1 MFYSLLFLVIVLF
14 PNSTYAQGA
23 GIDDVLKSIDPGDR
37 KAMNEDFLNETR
49 NDSFNS
55 TDTGLLDE
63 GEGSRFDPMNEVDAI
78 PRIRKEREIAEKEKE
93 IVEAKGYDARMER
106 ECWCVFNPCLVL
118 EAKLKDDLSTDAKRL
133 AERRADAYNER
144 AKTKKSLCRRWKE
157 QKEQGRSKD
166 RLDTL
171 YRQLEALNTQSDEE
185 RRMEERLKQQ
195 RIADERRK
203 RESQVA
209 AEKAK
214 IAAVKAKLERRRQE
228 AAADRQQREAR
239 ELVRCQALWDK
250 GRNPCSCAHLPGAPV
265 SVQTSRTQSGVPTCE
280 K

>member
-1 MFYSLLFLVIVLF
+1 MFCSLLFLVIVLF

-55 TDTGLLDE
+55 TDTSLLDE
-63 GEGSRFDPMNEVDAI
+63 GEGSGFDPMNVLDAI
-78 PRIRKEREIAEKEKE
+78 PRIRKEREIAEKENE
-93 IVEAKGYDARMER
+93 IVEAKGYEARMEK

-118 EAKLKDDLSTDAKRL
+118 EAKLKDDLSADAKRL

-144 AKTKKSLCRRWKE
+144 AKAKKSLCRRWKE
-157 QKEQGRSKD
+157 QKEQGRTKD

-185 RRMEERLKQQ
+185 RRIEERLKQQ
-195 RIADERRK
+195 RIADGRRK

-214 IAAVKAKLERRRQE
+214 IAAVKAERERLRRE
-228 AAADRQQREAR
+228 AAARHQQRVAR
-239 ELVRCQALWDK
+239 EIVRCQAIWDE
-250 GRNPCSCAHLPGAPV
+250 GRNPCSCGHLPGAPAW
-265 SVQTSRTQSGVPTCE
+265 VQSAPTCE